1 MTHIFF
7 FFNKGL
13 EIPHHRLQETTKS
26 ASNSLVV
33 EVGISDVGV
42 TVGVGEF
49 LEFGN
54 SRDFKVKSQREF
66 LLHGV
71 GVRVGRILGIVF
83 KPEDIPV
90 KEKMVGWT
98 PQEVVGL
105 GRPMEAFFLINWW
118 MDLHTGNFEIPV
130 TARRR
135 EVLVGHDEVFQ
146 SAWCTWISTLWCS
159 KLVFVKHSSDHKA
172 MHCMGIRDVYT
183 SRCFMGNDGRLEEFS
198 VPDLGIIGGEG
209 VGGSLIRT

>member
-1 MTHIFF
+1 M
-7 FFNKGL
+7 KV
-13 EIPHHRLQETTKS
+13 S
-26 ASNSLVV
+26 
-33 EVGISDVGV
+33 ISDVGV

-49 LEFGN
+49 VEFGN

-66 LLHGV
+66 LLDGV

-90 KEKMVGWT
+90 KDTRVEW
-98 PQEVVGL
+98 ESSDL
-105 GRPMEAFFLINWW
+105 GESCKPMEAFYLINWW
-118 MDLHTGNFEIPV
+118 MGMHTGNLRIPV
-130 TARRR
+130 TARRGD
-135 EVLVGHDEVFQ
+135 VLVGNEEVFQ

-159 KLVFVKHSSDHKA
+159 KLVFVKHSSDYKA

-198 VPDLGIIGGEG
+198 VPNLGIIGG
-209 VGGSLIRT
+209 GGCGRKSHQGMIFSLGKRFMSW

>member
-1 MTHIFF
+1 M
-7 FFNKGL
+7 
-13 EIPHHRLQETTKS
+13 
-26 ASNSLVV
+26 A
-33 EVGISDVGV
+33 ISDVGV

-90 KEKMVGWT
+90 KDSMVGWES
-98 PQEVVGL
+98 PDL
-105 GRPMEAFFLINWW
+105 GGSGKPMEAFFLINWW
-118 MDLHTGNFEIPV
+118 MGMHTGNLQIPV
-130 TARRR
+130 TARRGD
-135 EVLVGHDEVFQ
+135 VLVGNEEVFQ

-159 KLVFVKHSSDHKA
+159 KLVFLKHISDHKA

-183 SRCFMGNDGRLEEFS
+183 SRCFMGNDGRLEDFT
-198 VPDLGIIGGEG
+198 VPGINIVWGGE
-209 VGGSLIRT
+209 VGYGRKSHQGMIFF